1 MMRNQTQQY
10 RARVL
15 TRAFFLPQPKL
26 NIKMTIENKSHLI
39 KRDLIRAFA
48 AFDAWFD
55 KDEAFHQYKPP
66 GTPHRV
72 RNIFEQVTHFT
83 ASVMN
88 TAHGKG
94 MPLYETTESV
104 ESDEFSAD
112 EHIDHLLREFK
123 PNGEAVY
130 HSKSTSEVR
139 SEFRDTLDQCLCH
152 LELASIGQGFR
163 YELQLPH
170 RDITLDLHQ
179 RVCLIEHYIKKQLN
193 QLDTM
198 EKIYRIQSV

>member
-1 MMRNQTQQY
+1 MIENQTQQY

-26 NIKMTIENKSHLI
+26 TIKMTIENKTHLI

-66 GTPHRV
+66 GMPHHV
-72 RNIFEQVTHFT
+72 RNIFEQVTHFS
-83 ASVMN
+83 ASIMN
-88 TAHGKG
+88 TVHGKG
-94 MPLYETTESV
+94 MPQYETIES
-104 ESDEFSAD
+104 ENSDELSAD
-112 EHIDHLLREFK
+112 EHIDNLLREFK
-123 PNGEAVY
+123 PNGETVY

-139 SEFRDTLDQCLCH
+139 SEFRDALDQCLCH

-170 RDITLDLHQ
+170 CDITLDLHQ
-179 RVCLIEHYIKKQLN
+179 RVSLIEHYIKKQLN

-198 EKIYRIQSV
+198 EKIYRIQSA